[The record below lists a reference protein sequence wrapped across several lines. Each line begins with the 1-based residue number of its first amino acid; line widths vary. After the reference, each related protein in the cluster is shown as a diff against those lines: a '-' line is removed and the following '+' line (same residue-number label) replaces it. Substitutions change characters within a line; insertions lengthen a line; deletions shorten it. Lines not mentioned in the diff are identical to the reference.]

1 MYIYESLMWKTQV
14 QPLSWE
20 DPLENGMATPVF
32 FPGESHGQSSLADY
46 SPWGCKDLDTTE
58 RLRDT
63 HIVILQKSTQHHKAI
78 ILQIKIN

>member
-14 QPLSWE
+14 QPLGWE

-46 SPWGCKDLDTTE
+46 SPWGCKDLDMTE
-58 RLRDT
+58 
-63 HIVILQKSTQHHKAI
+63 
-78 ILQIKIN
+78 